1 MRDSPRI
8 RPARL
13 DDSAEIARLT
23 SELGYPAT
31 VEEIRL
37 TLKGLL
43 ESAKYSVTVAD
54 GDGNQLTGWIVVER
68 RVFLESGEK
77 AEITGLVVSVSDR
90 RAGIGK
96 ALVAHAEHWTV
107 RQGLTSIRV
116 RSNVSRTESHPFY
129 EGLGYLRK
137 KTQHAY
143 EKLLS
148 A

>member
-1 MRDSPRI
+1 MSNSLRI

-13 DDSAEIARLT
+13 DDSAEIARL
-23 SELGYPAT
+23 SGELGYPAT

-37 TLKGLL
+37 TLGGLL
-43 ESAKYSVTVAD
+43 ESAKYSVAVTE

-77 AEITGLVVSVSDR
+77 AEITGLVVSASVR
-90 RAGIGK
+90 RMGVGK
-96 ALVAHAEHWTV
+96 ALVAHAERWTA
-107 RQGLTSIRV
+107 RQGMASIRV
-116 RSNVSRTESHPFY
+116 RSNISRAESHLFY

-137 KTQHAY
+137 KTQHSY
-143 EKLLS
+143 EKLLP